1 MAKRTRFILELE
13 TYRDYGL
20 IGRKE
25 DVKMLK
31 SELLEKLKDIAED
44 ADINETILNMED
56 FAKSS
61 KVDVKKLTID
71 DYKNMLANNEVI
83 KAYYQSSFDSAVG
96 RAVTNHDEKF
106 KREKLP
112 GIIEE
117 AIKAK
122 ASEGLTPEQKQ
133 LRELQEQLEQMKL
146 EKAKSEL
153 LEANRN
159 KLKGQGLDTSLA
171 KYIENDDDIAFFKDL
186 IVNSVQAG
194 IKEKLGN
201 SNYKPPVSAGDVN
214 SITKEQFNKM
224 NYTEKLKLYN
234 TNKELYDELNK

>member
-1 MAKRTRFILELE
+1 
-13 TYRDYGL
+13 
-20 IGRKE
+20 
-25 DVKMLK
+25 MLK

-71 DYKNMLANNEVI
+71 DYKNMLANNPVV

-112 GIIEE
+112 GIIED

-146 EKAKSEL
+146 EKAKAEL

-171 KYIENDDDIAFFKDL
+171 K
-186 IVNSVQAG
+186 
-194 IKEKLGN
+194 
-201 SNYKPPVSAGDVN
+201 
-214 SITKEQFNKM
+214 
-224 NYTEKLKLYN
+224 
-234 TNKELYDELNK
+234 

>member
-1 MAKRTRFILELE
+1 
-13 TYRDYGL
+13 
-20 IGRKE
+20 
-25 DVKMLK
+25 MLK

-71 DYKNMLANNEVI
+71 DYKNMLASNDII

-96 RAVTNHDEKF
+96 SAVTKHDEKF

-112 GIIEE
+112 GIIED

-133 LRELQEQLEQMKL
+133 LRELQAQLDAMKA
-146 EKAKSEL
+146 EKAEAL
-153 LEANRN
+153 RLEANRN
-159 KLKGQGLDTSLA
+159 KLKESGLNTDLA
-171 KYIENDDDIAFFKDL
+171 RFIKEDSDIDFFKNL
-186 IVNSVQAG
+186 INDSVKTEVKQ
-194 IKEKLGN
+194 KLGH
-201 SNYKPPVSAGDVN
+201 SSYKVPVDN
-214 SITKEQFNKM
+214 NLNTITKEQFNKM
-224 NYTEKLKLYN
+224 GYKERLNLYN
-234 TNKELYDELNK
+234 TNKELYEKLQNEK

>member
-1 MAKRTRFILELE
+1 
-13 TYRDYGL
+13 
-20 IGRKE
+20 
-25 DVKMLK
+25 MLK
-31 SELLEKLKDIAED
+31 SELLEKLKDIADD

-61 KVDVKKLTID
+61 KVDVTKLTID
-71 DYKNMLANNEVI
+71 DYKNMLANNDII

-96 RAVTNHDEKF
+96 KAVTNHDEKF
-106 KREKLP
+106 KKEKLP
-112 GIIEE
+112 KLLEE
-117 AIKAK
+117 EVQKKLNAD
-122 ASEGLTPEQKQ
+122 LTPEQQQIRK
-133 LRELQEQLEQMKL
+133 LQEKIEKMEL
-146 EKAKSEL
+146 EKTKAEL

-171 KYIENDDDIAFFKDL
+171 KYINNDDDITFFKDL

>member
-1 MAKRTRFILELE
+1 
-13 TYRDYGL
+13 
-20 IGRKE
+20 
-25 DVKMLK
+25 MLK
-31 SELLEKLKDIAED
+31 SELLDKLKDIADD
-44 ADINETILNMED
+44 ADINETIQGMED

-61 KVDVKKLTID
+61 KVDVTKLTID
-71 DYKNMLANNEVI
+71 DYKNMLANNDII

-96 RAVTNHDEKF
+96 KAVTNHDEKF
-106 KREKLP
+106 KKEKLP
-112 GIIEE
+112 KLIDE
-117 AIKAK
+117 AVKAK
-122 ASEGLTPEQKQ
+122 TSEGLTPEQKQ

-146 EKAKSEL
+146 EKAKAEL

-201 SNYKPPVSAGDVN
+201 SNYKPAASSGDVN

>member
-1 MAKRTRFILELE
+1 
-13 TYRDYGL
+13 
-20 IGRKE
+20 
-25 DVKMLK
+25 MLK

-71 DYKNMLANNEVI
+71 DYKNMLANNDII

-133 LRELQEQLEQMKL
+133 LRELREQLEQMKL
-146 EKAKSEL
+146 EKAKAEL

-171 KYIENDDDIAFFKDL
+171 KYINNDDDITFFKEL
-186 IVNSVQAG
+186 ISNSVQAG

-201 SNYKPPVSAGDVN
+201 SNYKPAASSGDVN
-214 SITKEQFNKM
+214 PITKEQFNKM